1 MRLAEQ
7 ARAMQNIQDVETGN
21 MRGGMV
27 EIIRL
32 SVEPITTPDY
42 PDPTPLA
49 HNVCI
54 GNRYTTLH
62 LEAATWNALC
72 RIAREEGITIDQLCA
87 DIAEVTAPDASFA
100 QAARCY
106 LFGHIAEQIP
116 DHLLPPELR
125 DLRRH
130 GYRRTIQ

>member
-1 MRLAEQ
+1 
-7 ARAMQNIQDVETGN
+7 
-21 MRGGMV
+21 MV

-49 HNVCI
+49 HHVRI
-54 GNRYTTLH
+54 GDRTTTLH
-62 LEAATWNALC
+62 VEAATWIALC
-72 RIAREEGITIDQLCA
+72 RIAHEQGWSVDELCG
-87 DIAEVTAPDASFA
+87 DIVEVTAANASFA

-106 LFGHIAEQIP
+106 VFGHIAEQIP
-116 DHLLPPELR
+116 DHLLPAELR

-130 GYRRTIQ
+130 GYRRSIQ